1 MWFYTICTALVLLF
15 LLVQS
20 IRLLRSR
27 GRVFARDFTL
37 ALRSGVIFLLLMVP
51 LTHPE
56 QIAGVAINL
65 QAVYVWL
72 PLWYMSTLRKSLG
85 GWIQIAVHALQG
97 TVAAVLVILA
107 LNAMKAIERTHGES
121 SFQWKWLAIVF
132 VLAYGIGW
140 SKVDK
145 DLKKFFFGTLSP
157 LLVMCLGADS
167 DSHDSGAGFFKA
179 QETALIYQEHINWT
193 SIIFCYL
200 YLTLVA
206 LSLSAIT
213 LLGRAWLASNE
224 VAEDVAVMALETW
237 RSLKL
242 LLNYFSCRPAD
253 FDLDA
258 LGQHLQ
264 MLKTAS
270 LHLENQP
277 REAMWETCC
286 WKQHRRLHGLLQLLT
301 SVQAVLLA
309 ALSWLRGHP
318 GQAPQDLSVFLQ
330 EFESASG
337 SALRGL
343 TAPWWLHQNKED
355 RDAAVID
362 GLEHA
367 ELADGALM
375 ACLEQL
381 RDPGR
386 PESTTPASVMQ
397 PAAAFVET
405 LREIPKAMK
414 DFLLNKVGD
423 DFQPS
428 IEAEWALEQPWLANR
443 HRRALGYAVA
453 WVASLLWCIRFRG
466 GSSALCSILVAWQ
479 LPFTWVTLHGTL
491 NEFLGT
497 VGGVILGALPSF
509 LLRLSPAMRSA
520 QASPG
525 AHELFLCFSLMYI
538 LWTTA
543 TYYAQVQAFQWR
555 VAALFW
561 SCFGGVEMLR
571 DFGLAED
578 LRSNIWKQQS
588 WNSLVDF
595 SIGCGLVFFC
605 ELVLGALCREAPSKS
620 RAAQATAASLES
632 CAKMVSSLQDGD
644 GYLMRGQA
652 SELLTRVAQQQQQTQ
667 KLRQRLAK
675 DIMEARFWNAE
686 ALHCLR
692 FWDLPWRGDMVS
704 RILDQCDAILL
715 ASRTIAW
722 SSERFGGPGPS
733 ALLLKAL
740 IPPQL
745 PQRLHHCSE
754 VCFAALQRQSTE
766 ETWSME
772 AQALLSSPST
782 LSGDTQQLAAAAAQ
796 MAIRGAVHV
805 MLDALMSIQ
814 AALVAQ
820 ETLSLP
826 AWTKLSSSKQVNER
840 GSFFAGS
847 EMA

>member
-20 IRLLRSR
+20 IRLLCSR
-27 GRVFARDFTL
+27 VRVFARDFTL

-51 LTHPE
+51 LTYPE
-56 QIAGVAINL
+56 IAGVAINI

-72 PLWYMSTLRKSLG
+72 PLWYMSTLQKSLG
-85 GWIQIAVHALQG
+85 GWIRIAVHALQG

-107 LNAMKAIERTHGES
+107 LNAIFQAVGPG

-140 SKVDK
+140 SKVDQ

-167 DSHDSGAGFFKA
+167 PDSGFFKDK
-179 QETALIYQEHINWT
+179 ETALIYQEHINWT

-206 LSLSAIT
+206 LSLSAVT
-213 LLGRAWLASNE
+213 LLLGRAWLASSE

-242 LLNYFSCRPAD
+242 LLKYFSCRPAD

-270 LHLENQP
+270 LHLENQL
-277 REAMWETCC
+277 REAVWETCC

-318 GQAPQDLSVFLQ
+318 GQAPRDLSVFLQ

-343 TAPWWLHQNKED
+343 TAPWWLHQNQED

-375 ACLEQL
+375 VCLEQL
-381 RDPGR
+381 CDPGR

-423 DFQPS
+423 LDFQPS
-428 IEAEWALEQPWLANR
+428 IEAEWVLEQPWLAKR
-443 HRRALGYAVA
+443 QRRALGYAVA
-453 WVASLLWCIRFRG
+453 WVASLLWCIRFRS

-479 LPFTWVTLHGTL
+479 LPFTWVTLHGTV

-520 QASPG
+520 RSGASSAAGPG

-595 SIGCGLVFFC
+595 SVGCGLVFFC

-620 RAAQATAASLES
+620 RAAKATAASLES

-667 KLRQRLAK
+667 ELRQRLAK

-692 FWDLPWRGDMVS
+692 FWDLPWRSDMVN

-715 ASRTIAW
+715 ASRTITW

-754 VCFAALQRQSTE
+754 VCFAALQRHSTQ
-766 ETWSME
+766 ETWSIE
-772 AQALLSSPST
+772 AQALLSSPSSQT
-782 LSGDTQQLAAAAAQ
+782 GDTQQLAAAAAQ
-796 MAIRGAVHV
+796 VAIRGAVHV
-805 MLDALMSIQ
+805 MLDAAMSIE

-820 ETLSLP
+820 ETLSLS
-826 AWTKLSSSKQVNER
+826 AWTKLSSKQAVNARE
-840 GSFFAGS
+840 SFAGS